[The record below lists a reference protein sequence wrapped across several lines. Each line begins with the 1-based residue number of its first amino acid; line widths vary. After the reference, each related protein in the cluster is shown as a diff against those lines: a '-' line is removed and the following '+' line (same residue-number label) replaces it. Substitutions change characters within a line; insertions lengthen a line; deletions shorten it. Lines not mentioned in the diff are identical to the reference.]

1 VLPWVAR
8 PGVLDA
14 VAAGSTLSL
23 LLVALGAV
31 AAGLTWLHAASAL
44 AATVGYN
51 SSLSCRWEGQGA
63 LSTTQ

>member
-1 VLPWVAR
+1 VGGNAR
-8 PGVLDA
+8 C
-14 VAAGSTLSL
+14 AGRCRCWQHPSASL